1 MSHLSSSLHSLP
13 ETLQWRKMVRT
24 VETAGCDAE
33 VLEATVEARGY
44 LKCLHDVGL
53 IGVFQR
59 NQMASQLEAASARHG
74 AQASSMHRLDS
85 ARRHR

>member
-1 MSHLSSSLHSLP
+1 MRHLSSSLHALSD
-13 ETLQWRKMVRT
+13 TLQWRKMVRT

-33 VLEATVEARGY
+33 VLEATSEARGY

-53 IGVFQR
+53 IGVFQH
-59 NQMASQLEAASARHG
+59 NQMAAELEEASARHG
-74 AQASSMHRLDS
+74 AQASPMHRLDS